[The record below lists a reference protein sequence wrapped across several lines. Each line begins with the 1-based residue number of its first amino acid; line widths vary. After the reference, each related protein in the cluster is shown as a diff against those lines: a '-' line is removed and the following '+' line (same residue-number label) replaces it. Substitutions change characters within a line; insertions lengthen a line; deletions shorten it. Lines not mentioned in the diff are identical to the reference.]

1 MSDSRE
7 GILSRIRAALD
18 VALLPDA
25 REDHPVNNVP
35 RASDGLDDFVRE
47 VEALSGQ
54 VLRVANA
61 AEAAQKVADL
71 CAQNGW
77 TQALSWSPEEIGVE
91 GLDQALIDAN
101 VTLFTEGTPEALKE
115 IPVGITG
122 ADAGLADTGTVVVQ
136 NGAGKSS
143 LASLLPPV
151 HIALLRADAIYPDML
166 AYWESIGDA
175 AEHVRQTSNHVFIS
189 GPSRTADIE
198 QRLTLG
204 VHGPREL
211 YVIVWG

>member
-1 MSDSRE
+1 MSNSRE
-7 GILSRIRAALD
+7 EILGRIRAALD

-25 REDHPVNNVP
+25 ATDHPINEVP
-35 RASDGLDDFVRE
+35 RASGGLDDFIRE

-54 VLRVANA
+54 VLRAKSA
-61 AEAAQKVADL
+61 AEAAQMTAGL

-77 TQALSWSPEEIGVE
+77 TQALAWPLAEIGVV
-91 GLDQALIDAN
+91 GLEQALVKAN
-101 VTLFTEGTPEALKE
+101 VTLLGEGSPEVLKE

-122 ADAGLADTGTVVVQ
+122 AEAGLADTGTIVVQ
-136 NGAGKSS
+136 SGPGKSS

-166 AYWESIGDA
+166 GYWESTGSA
-175 AEHVRQTSNHVFIS
+175 AEHVRQTSNHIFIS

>member
-1 MSDSRE
+1 MSNSRE
-7 GILSRIRAALD
+7 EILGRIRAALD
-18 VALLPDA
+18 DALLPDS

-35 RASDGLDDFVRE
+35 RASGGLDDFVRE

-54 VLRVANA
+54 VLRAANA
-61 AEAAQKVADL
+61 AEAAQKAADL
-71 CAQNGW
+71 CIQNGW
-77 TQALSWSPEEIGVE
+77 TQTLTWSPEEIGVE
-91 GLDQALIDAN
+91 GLDQTLADAN
-101 VTLFTEGTPEALKE
+101 VTLFTEGDPETLKE

-122 ADAGLADTGTVVVQ
+122 AEAGLADTGTIVVQ

-151 HIALLRADAIYPDML
+151 HIALLRADAIYSDML
-166 AYWESIGDA
+166 GYWESTGNA
-175 AEHVRQTSNHVFIS
+175 AQHVRQTSNHIFIS